1 MTATHEP
8 LVPDG
13 WELSPSRFATLHL
26 NGKRC
31 RLKPPTIGEF
41 RKITEAV
48 DNATEQVDAAV
59 RAMTSKLDEAR
70 TAVESGNATDESIR
84 ELNRLYGKQQRDVI
98 RDAWWDLLLGII
110 TTLGDTDL
118 PPEEEW
124 PVWLTD
130 DAVTQVTALITH
142 WKTAPPVRGGR

>member
-13 WELSPSRFATLHL
+13 WELSSSRVATLWL
-26 NGKRC
+26 NGKPL

-48 DNATEQVDAAV
+48 DTAADEVDAAV
-59 RAMTSKLDEAR
+59 RAMTSKLDEVRA
-70 TAVESGNATDESIR
+70 AVEAGTTTDESIR
-84 ELNRLYGKQQRDVI
+84 ELNRLYGKQQRDTV
-98 RDAWWDLLLGII
+98 REAWWDLLRGII
-110 TTLGDTDL
+110 ATLGDTDL

-130 DAVTQVTALITH
+130 DAVSQVSALISH
-142 WKTAPPVRGGR
+142 WKTAPPARGGR